1 MRPLTA
7 SLASLLASLALTAH
21 GDVPKSSADLPTLHA
36 AWFDAFDHGDGAKMD
51 QMETPNLVLVMPDGT
66 VWKKSGPRAKEMKAH
81 APEATRELSDVTVRE
96 FSDTAL
102 LTGTLISRDTKTRE
116 SDSSA
121 TTVVFVKK
129 DGKWLV
135 ASAQWTPQAAPAK
148 P

>member
-1 MRPLTA
+1 MRLYTVLATA
-7 SLASLLASLALTAH
+7 LVGSLALTAY
-21 GDVPKSSADLPTLHA
+21 GDAPRSATDLPTLHA

-66 VWKKSGPRAKEMKAH
+66 IWKKSEPRVKTMKARVPD
-81 APEATRELSDVTVRE
+81 AIRELKDATVRE
-96 FSDTAL
+96 FGDTAL
-102 LTGTLISRDTKTRE
+102 LTGTVISRDTRTHE
-116 SDSSA
+116 SDSTA

-135 ASAQWTPQAAPAK
+135 ASAQWTSQAPPAK